1 MPMSNDSLP
10 SLDAEKLYENAIL
23 SIQLGI
29 EDFQLSQRPLDKGG
43 NPARALSS
51 VRNLFAGVM
60 LIFKFKLAT
69 CVDEPEDAYRLIHL
83 PAKEVLPNPDGMG
96 GIRWAPEDNFQKNK
110 TIEVHH
116 IKERF
121 NTFNIHVD
129 WAVIN
134 KLHECRKHL
143 EHLHP
148 RNSLGELAE
157 FVANLFPVLTNFIT
171 NELSK
176 SPKEVLGSAWD
187 AMLEHQTFYLEKL
200 SECEQ
205 TWLDAGVP
213 EGMVEF
219 IPDCSCAQCGS
230 KLLKSSPLS
239 VEDGLTVEN
248 DEGDFQCFCISCGF
262 VDTFAPRLIDSFER
276 AFFYWPPDGDEPTY
290 EQCYSCNHHTFVIS
304 EQNCRWCNEELAYT
318 ECKIC
323 HVVLAQDDQINDGL
337 CGYCTY
343 KLDKDY

>member
-1 MPMSNDSLP
+1 MSNASSP
-10 SLDAEKLYENAIL
+10 TLDAEKLYENAVL

-29 EDFQLSQRPLDKGG
+29 EDFQLSQRPPEEGG

-60 LIFKFKLAT
+60 LLFKYKLASS
-69 CVDEPEDAYRLIHL
+69 VAKPEDAYRLIHL
-83 PAKEVLPNPDGMG
+83 PAKEALPSPDGKG
-96 GIRWAPEDNFQKNK
+96 GIKWAPEDKYQKNK

-121 NTFNIHVD
+121 NTFGVHVD
-129 WAVIN
+129 WEVISN
-134 KLHECRKHL
+134 LHECRKHL

-171 NELSK
+171 NELTK
-176 SPKEVLGSAWD
+176 SPQEVLGSAWEI
-187 AMLEHQTFYLEKL
+187 MLAHQTFYLEQQA
-200 SECEQ
+200 ECER
-205 TWLDAGVP
+205 TWLEAGVP

-219 IPDCSCAQCGS
+219 IPDCSCGQCGS
-230 KLLKSSPLS
+230 KLLKASAEHL
-239 VEDGLTVEN
+239 EEGQTVEF
-248 DEGDFQCFCISCGF
+248 DEVSFEYTCVACKFKD
-262 VDTFAPRLIDSFER
+262 VFAPRLIDSFEH

-290 EQCYSCNHHTFVIS
+290 ETCYSCNHDTFVIAEES
-304 EQNCRWCNEELAYT
+304 CRWCGNELDYT
-318 ECKIC
+318 QCEIC
-323 HVVLAQDDQINDGL
+323 HVGLNQDDQINDGL

-343 KLDKDY
+343 KLSKDV